1 MCDRRWKGEK
11 ALLGGEVKSDAA
23 WMDGNGRNRTN
34 HCGLA
39 LSSLAMVPS
48 KSGGFCWPLSPLPA
62 PHACPGRAAG
72 LESRGGSELRAA
84 CMPGRRDDRHPSR
97 SAGDGPKLT
106 PPETKA
112 RRASD
117 THTHC
122 LSCRGKNLVPKAGNF
137 TVLLLPT
144 GLSSVCVAVCLSLC
158 ACSMR

>member
-1 MCDRRWKGEK
+1 
-11 ALLGGEVKSDAA
+11 
-23 WMDGNGRNRTN
+23 
-34 HCGLA
+34 
-39 LSSLAMVPS
+39 
-48 KSGGFCWPLSPLPA
+48 
-62 PHACPGRAAG
+62 
-72 LESRGGSELRAA
+72 
-84 CMPGRRDDRHPSR
+84 MPGRRDDRHPSR

-144 GLSSVCVAVCLSLC
+144 GLSSVCVAVCLSVTVC
-158 ACSMR
+158 V